1 MVKANT
7 DRERWCLEPV
17 AETASP
23 SRHAWRGGGS
33 TPGSRSRKLAG
44 HPLGPNLRVCY
55 AHIPLIP
62 QRYSPTVAA
71 QTKRVN
77 FEATP
82 EQEARLDALKEAM
95 QATSLKDAVLRASSV
110 MLVLARELAG
120 GKHLYLGERR
130 ESSERL
136 VLPELE
142 LSNTWRW
149 LVSRPHPWRR
159 QLWVKGRK
167 LLASQVWAEMRANQL
182 TLEQAAEDFDLPSE
196 AVEEILRYCEAN
208 AALIALEADEERRRL
223 QDAGVPLAPA
233 A

>member
-1 MVKANT
+1 
-7 DRERWCLEPV
+7 V
-17 AETASP
+17 AT
-23 SRHAWRGGGS
+23 
-33 TPGSRSRKLAG
+33 
-44 HPLGPNLRVCY
+44 
-55 AHIPLIP
+55 
-62 QRYSPTVAA
+62 

-95 QATSLKDAVLRASSV
+95 HAASLKDAVLRATSV
-110 MLVLARELAG
+110 LLVLARELAG
-120 GKHLYLGERR
+120 GKRLYLGERR

-142 LSNTWRW
+142 PLSESWRW

-167 LLASQVWAEMRANQL
+167 LLASQVWADLHTNDL
-182 TLEQAAEDFDLPSE
+182 TPEQAAEEYDLPTQ
-196 AVEEILRYCEAN
+196 AIEEILRYCEAN
-208 AALIALEADEERRRL
+208 TAFIALEADEERRRL
-223 QDAGVPLAPA
+223 QDAGVSLATA

>member
-1 MVKANT
+1 M
-7 DRERWCLEPV
+7 
-17 AETASP
+17 
-23 SRHAWRGGGS
+23 
-33 TPGSRSRKLAG
+33 
-44 HPLGPNLRVCY
+44 
-55 AHIPLIP
+55 
-62 QRYSPTVAA
+62 PTVAT
-71 QTKRVN
+71 QTKRIN

-95 QATSLKDAVLRASSV
+95 QAASLKDAVLRASSV
-110 MLVLARELAG
+110 MLMLARELAG

-136 VLPELE
+136 LLPELE
-142 LSNTWRW
+142 PLCNTWRW

-182 TLEQAAEDFDLPSE
+182 TLEQAAENFDLPSE
-196 AVEEILRYCEAN
+196 AVDEILRYCEAN
-208 AALIALEADEERRRL
+208 AALIALEADEERRGL